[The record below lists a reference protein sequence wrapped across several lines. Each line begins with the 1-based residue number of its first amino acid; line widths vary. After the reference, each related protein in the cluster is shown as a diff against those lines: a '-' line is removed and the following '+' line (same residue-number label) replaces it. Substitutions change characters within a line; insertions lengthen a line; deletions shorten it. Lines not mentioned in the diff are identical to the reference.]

1 MEEYN
6 VNGEPAKRRDCV
18 KRDQPDKINVV
29 AAFVST
35 DTKTKLEISTL
46 TNVSSVILL
55 TCWEQRVSIN
65 VAKWRNRP
73 QTFNRLTEQMFSSSF
88 IFFFISRDDCSVT
101 YFISLSLLICIFL
114 SAIIISEWVF
124 LHERVSYIIKFVSM
138 NLYNSSVPNQDFCCV
153 KLYQKCNHNW

>member
-1 MEEYN
+1 MCMIFIYYFLIFL
-6 VNGEPAKRRDCV
+6 
-18 KRDQPDKINVV
+18 Q
-29 AAFVST
+29 VST

-65 VAKWRNRP
+65 VAKWRIDPKHSTVLRNRCS
-73 QTFNRLTEQMFSSSF
+73 LLLSF
-88 IFFFISRDDCSVT
+88 VFISRDDCSVT

-124 LHERVSYIIKFVSM
+124 LHERVSYIIIFVGM

>member
-73 QTFNRLTEQMFSSSF
+73 QTFNRLTEQMFSFSF
-88 IFFFISRDDCSVT
+88 ICF
-101 YFISLSLLICIFL
+101 YFK
-114 SAIIISEWVF
+114 
-124 LHERVSYIIKFVSM
+124 R
-138 NLYNSSVPNQDFCCV
+138 
-153 KLYQKCNHNW
+153 